1 MSATALPWISKMVKI
16 SQKFLKSFLSFVMFI
31 IFPALITPASIYD
44 TEEQFRKFQLF
55 LPLSTVIKRWG
66 RGFPPATMNVVP
78 GYFHRKIEEK

>member
-16 SQKFLKSFLSFVMFI
+16 SQKSFLSFVMFI
-31 IFPALITPASIYD
+31 IFLALITPASIYD

-55 LPLSTVIKRWG
+55 VPLSTVIKRWG
-66 RGFPPATMNVVP
+66 RGFPPATMNVAP

>member
-16 SQKFLKSFLSFVMFI
+16 SQKSFLSFVMFI
-31 IFPALITPASIYD
+31 IFPALIPPASIYD

-55 LPLSTVIKRWG
+55 VPLSTVNKRWG